1 MQMTDEGNELIE
13 GQAVESPAGPDFRKL
28 DPRVIRLWQWTD
40 LIAYLVLLGISTPGL
55 IVLGYRKPELAPFLA
70 AGWILAAALFIWLS
84 IRRPRRAYAAWR
96 YRIDDRVLETRSGII
111 FQRTRLLPLRRVQH
125 VDLERGPIERRF
137 GLASLVLF
145 TAGTHSAKTTIEGL
159 DSDDAVALRDHL
171 IAIGGDDAV

>member
-1 MQMTDEGNELIE
+1 MPMTDEGNEQIE
-13 GQAVESPAGPDFRKL
+13 DSSIESPVEVEFRKL

-40 LIAYLVLLGISTPGL
+40 LIAYLVVLGISTPWL
-55 IVLGYRKPELAPFLA
+55 IFLGYKKPVLAPILA
-70 AGWILAAALFIWLS
+70 AGWAVVAALFIWLS

-96 YRIDDRVLETRSGII
+96 YRIDDRVLETRSGIL

-159 DSDDAVALRDHL
+159 DSDDAVALRDQL